1 MRELTDLPAV
11 EPAAYWSH
19 ATVPFRSG
27 PSGGSWRQHCDILY
41 RELLDRWLVPTAAP
55 RALKT
60 DLFDEVAGDGLC
72 CELRRFA
79 GRVHGVDVADAVV
92 AGARAGRTEIVVTQ
106 ADVRRL
112 PYRDSSFELV
122 VSNST
127 LDHFDARADIAVA
140 LRELSRV
147 TAVGGTLVISIDNLA
162 NPIIALRSVLPFKLL
177 RALGLV
183 PYYVGATTTR
193 RGLVDL
199 LEQAGFSVQATT
211 WIMHVPRVVAVP
223 ICARWDRR
231 TNRASIR
238 LLRRLS
244 AWERL
249 GRSPIAS
256 WTGHYVAALAVR
268 E

>member
-1 MRELTDLPAV
+1 
-11 EPAAYWSH
+11 
-19 ATVPFRSG
+19 
-27 PSGGSWRQHCDILY
+27 
-41 RELLDRWLVPTAAP
+41 
-55 RALKT
+55 
-60 DLFDEVAGDGLC
+60 
-72 CELRRFA
+72 
-79 GRVHGVDVADAVV
+79 VHGVDVAGAVV
-92 AGARAGRTEIVVTQ
+92 VDARSGRAGLAVTQ
-106 ADVRRL
+106 ADVRQL
-112 PYRDSSFELV
+112 PYRDASFELV

-127 LDHFDARADIAVA
+127 LDHFEARADIAAA

-147 TAVGGTLVISIDNLA
+147 TAPGGSLVISLDNLA
-162 NPIIALRSVLPFKLL
+162 NPIIALRSLLPFGLL

-199 LEQAGFSVQATT
+199 LEQAGFRVHATA
-211 WIMHVPRVVAVP
+211 WVMHVPRVAAVA
-223 ICARWDRR
+223 ICARADRR
-231 TNRASIR
+231 RNVAPAR

-249 GRSPIAS
+249 GAWPTAS